1 MPIYE
6 FYCPDNH
13 KIYSF
18 YARSRE
24 QAAKIPKCPD
34 NPKFR
39 MIKMVSGF
47 SITHGSG
54 GEKSETE
61 GEGNEPAIDE
71 RAMAG
76 LMQEMESAMT
86 GMDENNPDPKVLGR
100 MMRKM
105 AEAAGEKITGGME
118 EMIRKLEEGADPE
131 KLEEEFGDVLE
142 NEESASGGYRRKAA
156 PIRDPKLYDYD

>member
-18 YARSRE
+18 YARSQE
-24 QAAKIPKCPD
+24 QAKQIPKCPD

-47 SITHGSG
+47 SITGG
-54 GEKSETE
+54 AGEKAEE
-61 GEGNEPAIDE
+61 GEGGIEPVVDE
-71 RAMAG
+71 RAMSG
-76 LMQEMESAMT
+76 LMKEMESAMS
-86 GMDENNPDPKVLGR
+86 GMSDDNPDPKLLGR

-105 AEAAGEKITGGME
+105 AEVAGEKVTGGME
-118 EMIRKLEEGADPE
+118 EMIRKLEEGTDPE
-131 KLEEEFGDVLE
+131 KLEEEFGDVME
-142 NEESASGGYRRKAA
+142 GGNDTPGNRRKKTA
-156 PIRDPKLYDYD
+156 PLRDPKLYDYD